1 MTRRWLARGREPVAN
16 PITRGGRRRAPRPQ
30 PALSQAIRQLEA
42 ELGAALLTRTTRQ
55 VALTP
60 AGEFLLGE
68 ARRVLD
74 T

>member
-1 MTRRWLARGREPVAN
+1 MELRHLRYFAAVAETRHFGRAAERLHMA
-16 PITRGGRRRAPRPQ
+16 Q